1 MFSQWRHRTAQIT
14 AGGRWTEQLSA
25 TIRQNLRWFWLDG
38 VFAQMTE
45 SITLAYTSLFVLA
58 LGATRGQIGWM
69 TALSSLS
76 AAMLLLPGGSL
87 ADQRERRKLI
97 CLGGGGVARMMLLLM
112 ALLPFALSG
121 PAGVAVVIGLV
132 VIRES
137 LGNLTLPAWTAL
149 TADIVPLEWRGRYFG
164 ARNFAMGLAGMAV
177 TLLVGAMIPRMG
189 ELKGYQLALGLAWG
203 AGMLST
209 VCFSRIGGSTLRP
222 PITPSPTTTSAP
234 FSFKQV
240 RANTVF
246 VAFCLAAALWNFSL
260 NISGPFF
267 NVYVLEGLGG
277 DAGAVGILSVA
288 SALSALPG
296 QRLFG
301 ELTDRWGPRRVQLL
315 TGLLIPILPLAWVFV
330 SHPWHVIPINLVAG
344 FLWAGFLIANFNLLL
359 RVTPEAQRP
368 RYIAIYHIVVLT
380 SLAAGAALGGVI
392 VSIWGYRL
400 TFLLSAIGRLS
411 AALLFARFVTTP
423 REPVPARESVA
434 SAHD

>member
-1 MFSQWRHRTAQIT
+1 MLTRWRRRTAQIT
-14 AGGRWTEQLSA
+14 AGGRWTEQLSI
-25 TIRQNLRWFWLDG
+25 TVRQNLRWFWFDG
-38 VFAQMTE
+38 VFAQVTE
-45 SITLAYTSLFVLA
+45 SITIAYTSLFVLA

-69 TALSSLS
+69 TALSSLI
-76 AAMLLLPGGSL
+76 AALLLLPGGSL
-87 ADQRERRKLI
+87 ADQRERRAFI
-97 CLGGGGVARMMLLLM
+97 VLGGGGTARMTLLLM
-112 ALLPFALSG
+112 ALLPLVLSG
-121 PAGVAVVIGLV
+121 PVGIAVVIGLV

-137 LGNLTLPAWTAL
+137 LVNLTLPAWSAL

-164 ARNFAMGLAGMAV
+164 ARNFAMGLAGMTV
-177 TLLVGAMIPRMG
+177 TLLVGAMITRVG

-209 VCFSRIGGSTLRP
+209 ICFSRIEGSTVRP
-222 PITPSPTTTSAP
+222 PVAPSPATTPAA
-234 FSFKQV
+234 FSLKQV
-240 RANTVF
+240 RANTLF
-246 VAFCLAAALWNFSL
+246 ISFCLAAALWNFAL

-267 NVYVLEGLGG
+267 NIYILDGLGG

-315 TGLLIPILPLAWVFV
+315 TGLLIPILPIAWLFV
-330 SHPWHVIPINLVAG
+330 SHPWHAIPINLLGG

-359 RVTPEAQRP
+359 MVTPEAQRP

-392 VSIWGYRL
+392 VSVWGYRL
-400 TFLLSAIGRLS
+400 TFLLSAIGRLA
-411 AALLFARFVTTP
+411 AALLFARFVIVP
-423 REPVPARESVA
+423 HVPAQAREPST
-434 SAHD
+434 SSSD